1 MKIIAYTELTENG
14 LLIHY
19 PTKEIKAEIL
29 HLYETSKE
37 RFNGYMKV
45 ELSKPYK
52 SRSNEQNKMFWG
64 IVQQIASETGND
76 LEDIEQAVKERA
88 CKRGFPYR
96 INKMTGRI
104 KPYSMTEVDTV
115 QMGYLIDETIQLCA
129 ELGIID
135 DVTEERGNDD
145 R

>member
-1 MKIIAYTELTENG
+1 MKIIAYTEPTENG

-19 PTKEIKAEIL
+19 PTIETKAEIL
-29 HLYETSKE
+29 HLYETSKD

-52 SRSNEQNKMFWG
+52 SRSNEQNRMFWG

-104 KPYSMTEVDTV
+104 KPYSMTECDTV
-115 QMGYLIDETIQLCA
+115 QMGYLIDEVIQLCS
-129 ELGIID
+129 ELGINPDLNPQI
-135 DVTEERGNDD
+135 ENE
-145 R
+145 

>member
-29 HLYETSKE
+29 HLYETSKDKY
-37 RFNGYMKV
+37 NGYMKV

-52 SRSNEQNKMFWG
+52 SRSNEQNRMFWG

-129 ELGIID
+129 ELGIVV
-135 DVTEERGNDD
+135 DVTEERGGA
-145 R
+145 